1 MKLLGINVHP
11 VKSTAIRSVT
21 EAHVG
26 RAGLRGDRE
35 WMVVDSGGDL
45 VSARELPRLFG
56 IVADTPATDDSLEA
70 ALRLRTHG
78 QGDLL
83 LDHPTSPRR
92 LVRVHRVEMKAVP
105 AGAEADRWVRAATG
119 RDDLSLVWCDDPTQR
134 SLNPA
139 WSEPGDH
146 AAFPDSAPLTLAS
159 PTSLDQVNEWLA
171 ETARERGEEA
181 PEPLPINRF
190 RANVVVGGVPEPF
203 AEDAWSHV
211 RIGDVPFRVPARVDR
226 CVMTTIDPGNLAKGQ
241 EPIRTLARH
250 RKWDGKTWFAVK
262 LLPDGEG
269 TIHVGDE
276 VTATE

>member
-11 VKSTAIRSVT
+11 VKSTAIRPVT
-21 EAHVG
+21 QAQVG

-45 VSARELPRLFG
+45 VSARELPALFG
-56 IVADTPATDDSLEA
+56 IVADTPATDDSLDA

-83 LDHPTSPRR
+83 LDRPTSPRQ
-92 LVRVHRVEMKAVP
+92 LVRVHHVEMKAVP
-105 AGAEADRWVRAATG
+105 AGAEADGWVRAATG

-171 ETARERGEEA
+171 ETALEQGETT

-190 RANVVVGGVPEPF
+190 RANVVVGGISEPF

-211 RIGDVPFRVPARVDR
+211 RIGNVPFRVAAPVDR
-226 CVMTTIDPGNLAKGQ
+226 CVMTTIEPGNFTKGK

-250 RKWDGKTWFAVK
+250 RKWGGKTWFAVK

-269 TIHVGDE
+269 TIRVGDE
-276 VTATE
+276 VTAP